1 MTRPAFSRF
10 FDGTRFPFSFRQ
22 LLLIAFLGI
31 ILLLGGA
38 LTRTLVAV
46 ETLTE
51 ANRDYPLQALETVQ
65 AVRALQELTVA

>member
-38 LTRTLVAV
+38 LTRTLASKPDA
-46 ETLTE
+46 TIQHRFT
-51 ANRDYPLQALETVQ
+51 PIFC
-65 AVRALQELTVA
+65 